1 MNLKQGVW
9 GLKTGF
15 GPIGPKDLP
24 SHKARTL
31 LPIFTN
37 KASLYQESR
46 GESNNLLKY
55 YNES

>member
-1 MNLKQGVW
+1 MNLKPGVL
-9 GLKTGF
+9 GLKSGF
-15 GPIGPKDLP
+15 GPFGPKDLP
-24 SHKARTL
+24 SHKSRTL

-37 KASLYQESR
+37 KASFCLESR